1 MQSPNHEK
9 CIEGQVLSKGPG
21 YKTIYKTSCKKVEIS
36 QNSLRIVRKDK
47 EGKRHEKL
55 YIRVLDAEKK
65 RKIRFKSENWHL
77 YSGKRSDDY
86 WILEQ
91 KNAAH
96 KSTGIIRIIE
106 KSKAYKRWNISYGDE
121 IIALSEGDWIYYTQ
135 RKVAIWD

>member
-36 QNSLRIVRKDK
+36 QNSLRIVWKDK
-47 EGKRHEKL
+47 EDKRHEKL

-65 RKIRFKSENWHL
+65 RKIKFKSENWNL
-77 YSGKRSDDY
+77 YPDKKSGY

-106 KSKAYKRWNISYGDE
+106 KNKSHKKGWAIHNTE
-121 IIALSEGDWIYYTQ
+121 IIADSEEDWIYYAQ
-135 RKVAIWD
+135 RKVDIWD